1 MSLDSILNV
10 LIPVGV
16 FFFLGASLYKGLKE
30 PIDRLIELI
39 KTAIG
44 GRKSNKD
51 QEAWTEEQYAY
62 YPKY

>member
-30 PIDRLIELI
+30 LIYRLIEVI

>member
-30 PIDRLIELI
+30 PIDRLIEVI